1 MGRPKP
7 SADTVAKGR
16 ARRRALCR
24 HSRRRKGR
32 FVTTSRC
39 SMVFGIAVGLLLML
53 CVQGSR
59 VELPRVVTDAEA
71 ASAQAL
77 SPTLALQTALAQAD
91 ASLGSPIYLRIFKS
105 NGQDGVL
112 RTIASVKGALAEWW
126 FPNLKR
132 AWVELWVQGKDS
144 TYRLFKS
151 YPVCTYT
158 GNLGPKR
165 VADDK
170 QAPEG
175 FYTIQ
180 SAGMNPNSAYY
191 RSMDIGYPNAYDRLQ
206 RATGS
211 QIKIHGMCIS

>member
-1 MGRPKP
+1 MIGLYDVPRLRRAYSRVRWGHVYTP
-7 SADTVAKGR
+7 VVQKGR
-16 ARRRALCR
+16 ALRVGRKRNGPSETLRR

-77 SPTLALQTALAQAD
+77 SPTLALQTALAQAG

-158 GNLGPKR
+158 GNLGPK
-165 VADDK
+165 
-170 QAPEG
+170 
-175 FYTIQ
+175 
-180 SAGMNPNSAYY
+180 
-191 RSMDIGYPNAYDRLQ
+191 
-206 RATGS
+206 
-211 QIKIHGMCIS
+211 